1 VRQPIRTIAAIL
13 LGAALVTSAQ
23 APVFAQTQTQTQAG
37 ANEQA
42 KAEARLLADRAFEH
56 FSAGEYQKAIQL
68 FHEADTKFH
77 APTLVLMQGHA
88 QRKSGNLIEA
98 RALYQR
104 VANETLPPDAP
115 KEFRDAQAEANAAV
129 SELTGKTGYLK
140 IVLTGSAAD
149 KVQISIDG
157 LPVPPSKLG
166 QPMELNPGK
175 RKIEAIIDA
184 EEGGRSIFKTV
195 LIKPGRT
202 KQIQL
207 AFKKSGIVVEGQKAD
222 EDEEDE
228 IPDPK
233 EPGSIVPAAIA
244 FGFGAAGIGVG
255 AVTGFLWLDKKGS
268 IEETCN
274 GAASCDAARADM
286 DARKMF
292 GTVAIIGLAAGGV
305 GLGIGTVLA
314 LTRETGEPDE
324 QTAGVSLVIGPA
336 SIGLRGRF

>member
-1 VRQPIRTIAAIL
+1 MRQPIRTIIAIL
-13 LGAALVTSAQ
+13 LGAALFTSAQ
-23 APVFAQTQTQTQAG
+23 APAFAQTDAT
-37 ANEQA
+37 EEA
-42 KAEARLLADRAFEH
+42 KNEARALADKGYEH
-56 FSAGEYQKAIQL
+56 FEAGEYQKAIQL

-104 VANETLPPDAP
+104 VANETLPPDAT
-115 KEFRDAQAEANAAV
+115 KEFRDAQAEANAAL

-140 IVLTGSAAD
+140 IILTGGTAD
-149 KVQISIDG
+149 KVQISVDG
-157 LPVPPSKLG
+157 LPVPPSKIG
-166 QPMELNPGK
+166 QPIEMNPGK
-175 RKIEAIIDA
+175 RRIEAIIDA
-184 EEGGRSIFKTV
+184 EEGGRSVFKQV
-195 LIKPGRT
+195 VIKPGRT

-222 EDEEDE
+222 EDDEDE
-228 IPDPK
+228 LPDPK

-255 AVTGFLWLDKKGS
+255 AVTGFLWLDKKGK
-268 IEETCN
+268 IEDTC
-274 GAASCDAARADM
+274 GAGAGDCPAAQADI
-286 DARKMF
+286 DARKTF

-305 GLGIGTVLA
+305 GLGVGTILA
-314 LTRETGEPDE
+314 LTRDTGEPEE
-324 QTAGVSLVIGPA
+324 QTAGVSLVVGPA

>member
-1 VRQPIRTIAAIL
+1 MRQPIRTITAIL
-13 LGAALVTSAQ
+13 LGAVLFTSAQ
-23 APVFAQTQTQTQAG
+23 APALAQTDAT
-37 ANEQA
+37 EQA
-42 KAEARLLADRAFEH
+42 KSEARALADKAYEH
-56 FSAGEYQKAIQL
+56 FEAGEYQKAIQL

-104 VANETLPPDAP
+104 VANETLPPDAT
-115 KEFRDAQAEANAAV
+115 KEFRDAVAEANAAV

-140 IVLTGSAAD
+140 IVLTGGAAD

-166 QPMELNPGK
+166 QPMEMNPGK
-175 RKIEAIIDA
+175 RRIEAIIDG
-184 EEGGRSIFKTV
+184 EEGGRSVFKTV
-195 LIKPGRT
+195 VIKPGRT

-207 AFKKSGIVVEGQKAD
+207 AFKKSGIVVEGQRAD
-222 EDEEDE
+222 EDEDDE
-228 IPDPK
+228 LPDPK

-255 AVTGFLWLDKKGS
+255 AVTGFLWLDKKGK
-268 IEETCN
+268 IEDTC
-274 GAASCDAARADM
+274 GAGGGDCPAAQGDI
-286 DARKMF
+286 DARKTF

-305 GLGIGTVLA
+305 GLGVGTILA
-314 LTRETGEPDE
+314 LTRDTGEPEE
-324 QTAGVSLVIGPA
+324 QAAGVSLVVGPA

>member
-1 VRQPIRTIAAIL
+1 VRQPIRTIATIL
-13 LGAALVTSAQ
+13 LGAALFTSAQ
-23 APVFAQTQTQTQAG
+23 APVFAQTD
-37 ANEQA
+37 ANDQA
-42 KAEARLLADRAFEH
+42 KSEARELADKGFEY
-56 FSAGEYQKAIQL
+56 FEAGQYQKAIQL
-68 FHEADTKFH
+68 FHQADEKFH

-98 RALYQR
+98 RQLYQR
-104 VANETLPPDAP
+104 VVNETLPPDAT
-115 KEFRDAQAEANAAV
+115 KEFRDAQAEANAAL

-140 IVLTGSAAD
+140 IVLTGGAAD

-175 RKIEAIIDA
+175 RRIEAIIDA
-184 EEGGRSIFKTV
+184 EEGGRSVFKTV

-222 EDEEDE
+222 EEEDDE
-228 IPDPK
+228 LPDPK

-255 AVTGFLWLDKKGS
+255 AVTGFLYLDKKAKV
-268 IEETCN
+268 EETCAPLGGGEC
-274 GAASCDAARADM
+274 GAAQADIKARGT
-286 DARKMF
+286 F

-305 GLGIGTVLA
+305 GLGVGTILA
-314 LTRETGEPDE
+314 LTRDTGEPEE
-324 QTAGVSLVIGPA
+324 QTAGVSVFVGPA

>member
-1 VRQPIRTIAAIL
+1 MRQSIRTISAIL
-13 LGAALVTSAQ
+13 LGAALFSSAP
-23 APVFAQTQTQTQAG
+23 APAFAQPAPAADAT
-37 ANEQA
+37 EQA
-42 KAEARLLADRAFEH
+42 KAEARELADKAFEH
-56 FSAGEYQKAIQL
+56 FQAGEYQKAIQL
-68 FHEADTKFH
+68 FHAADEKFH

-88 QRKSGNLIEA
+88 QRKSGNLMEA

-104 VANETLPPDAP
+104 VVNEGLAP
-115 KEFRDAQAEANAAV
+115 NATKEFREAVDEANQALN
-129 SELTGKTGYLK
+129 EITGKTGYLK
-140 IVLTGSAAD
+140 IILTGNTAD

-195 LIKPGRT
+195 TISAGKT

-207 AFKKSGIVVEGQKAD
+207 AFKKSGIVVEGQKG
-222 EDEEDE
+222 DEEEGDE
-228 IPDPK
+228 LPDPK

-255 AVTGFLWLDKKGS
+255 AVTGFLWLDKKGKV
-268 IEETCN
+268 EDTCS
-274 GAASCDAARADM
+274 GFGGGDCSQAQQDI
-286 DARKMF
+286 DARKTF

-305 GLGIGTVLA
+305 GLAVGTILA
-314 LTRETGEPDE
+314 LTRDTGEPE
-324 QTAGVSLVIGPA
+324 PTTAGVSVLVGPA

>member
-1 VRQPIRTIAAIL
+1 MRQPIRTIVAIL

-23 APVFAQTQTQTQAG
+23 APVFAQTQAQAD

-42 KAEARLLADRAFEH
+42 KAEARQLADRAFEH

-115 KEFRDAQAEANAAV
+115 REFRDAQAEANAAV

-140 IVLTGSAAD
+140 ILLTGSAAD

-255 AVTGFLWLDKKGS
+255 AVTGFLWLDKKS
-268 IEETCN
+268 TIEKTCGIGIDDC
-274 GAASCDAARADM
+274 GAAQADTE
-286 DARKMF
+286 AKKTF

-314 LTRETGEPDE
+314 LTRETGEPD
-324 QTAGVSLVIGPA
+324 QQSAGVSLVIGPA